1 MQAIYYSCETM
12 YISSSRILQLEN
24 SQHLKKINNSTKFW
38 TQYYRDFLFPQPQYV
53 GSNVQIKQWS
63 QFLLKILLNLK
74 NLNTTAK
81 KTSLKFYTVI
91 SRKTTILVNLTATI
105 SRCKHS
111 LELQTA
117 PPVNLFN
124 LKNSYSLP
132 WPENL
137 HRI

>member
-1 MQAIYYSCETM
+1 MES
-12 YISSSRILQLEN
+12 ISPKNTIKLEKFKYNSKKNIFEIL
-24 SQHLKKINNSTKFW
+24 H
-38 TQYYRDFLFPQPQYV
+38 P
-53 GSNVQIKQWS
+53 
-63 QFLLKILLNLK
+63 
-74 NLNTTAK
+74 
-81 KTSLKFYTVI
+81 VI

>member
-1 MQAIYYSCETM
+1 M

-24 SQHLKKINNSTKFW
+24 SQHFKKINNFTKFW
-38 TQYYRDFLFPQPQYV
+38 TQYYRDFLFPQPEYV
-53 GSNVQIKQWS
+53 GSYSCSNKAEESIS
-63 QFLLKILLNLK
+63 L
-74 NLNTTAK
+74 K
-81 KTSLKFYTVI
+81 KTIKLEKFKYNRKKNIFEILHPVI

-124 LKNSYSLP
+124 LKNSYSPP

>member
-1 MQAIYYSCETM
+1 M

-24 SQHLKKINNSTKFW
+24 SQHFKKINNFTKFW
-38 TQYYRDFLFPQPQYV
+38 TQYYRDFLFPQPEYV
-53 GSNVQIKQWS
+53 GSNVQIKAEES
-63 QFLLKILLNLK
+63 ISL
-74 NLNTTAK
+74 K
-81 KTSLKFYTVI
+81 KTIKLEKFKYNRKKNIFEILHPVI